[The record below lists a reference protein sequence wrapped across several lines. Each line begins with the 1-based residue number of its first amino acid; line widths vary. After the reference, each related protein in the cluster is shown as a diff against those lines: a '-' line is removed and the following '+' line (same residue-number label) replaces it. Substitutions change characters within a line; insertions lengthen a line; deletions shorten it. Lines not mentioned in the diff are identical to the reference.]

1 MGNKCTFV
9 GRVVKVCATE
19 KLGRDPSKP
28 FYKRQIIV
36 DDSEA
41 GSKYAN
47 EVPFEYHGDKCKFL
61 DQFKEGDEV
70 EIDFFP
76 NGRRWKNPKT
86 NTEQWFGSLVIGYIK
101 KAGAEDEPAGEAEAE
116 PESVDDIDQMP
127 F

>member
-19 KLGRDPSKP
+19 KLGKDPSKP

-47 EVPFEYHGDKCKFL
+47 EVAFEYHGDKCKYL

-86 NTEQWFGSLVIGYIK
+86 NTDQWFCSLVIGYIK
-101 KAGAEDEPAGEAEAE
+101 KDGAEDAPAEAEAA

>member
-1 MGNKCTFV
+1 MGNKCTLV

-19 KLGRDPSKP
+19 KLGKDPNKP

-76 NGRRWKNPKT
+76 NGRRWKDPKT
-86 NTEQWFGSLVIGYIK
+86 NTDKWFGSLVIGYIK
-101 KAGAEDEPAGEAEAE
+101 KAGAEDAPAEAEAAQ
-116 PESVDDIDQMP
+116 ESVDDIDQLP

>member
-19 KLGRDPSKP
+19 KLGKDPSKP

-47 EVPFEYHGDKCKFL
+47 EVAFEYHGDKCKYL

-86 NTEQWFGSLVIGYIK
+86 NTEQWFCSLVIGYIK
-101 KAGAEDEPAGEAEAE
+101 KAGAEDAPAEAE
-116 PESVDDIDQMP
+116 DAQESVDDIDQMP

>member
-19 KLGRDPSKP
+19 KLGKDPSKP

-36 DDSEA
+36 DDSDA
-41 GSKYAN
+41 GSKYSN
-47 EVPFEYHGDKCKFL
+47 EVAFEYHGDKCKYL

-86 NTEQWFGSLVIGYIK
+86 NTDQWFCSLVIGYIK
-101 KAGAEDEPAGEAEAE
+101 KAGTEDAPAAEAEAA

>member
-9 GRVVKVCATE
+9 GRVVRVCATE
-19 KLGRDPSKP
+19 KLGKDPSKP

-47 EVPFEYHGDKCKFL
+47 EVAFEYHGDKCKYL

-86 NTEQWFGSLVIGYIK
+86 NTDQWFCSLVIGYIK
-101 KAGAEDEPAGEAEAE
+101 KAGAEDATAEAEAA
-116 PESVDDIDQMP
+116 PETVDDVDDIP

>member
-19 KLGRDPSKP
+19 KLGKDPSKP

-47 EVPFEYHGDKCKFL
+47 EVAFEYHGDKCKYL

-86 NTEQWFGSLVIGYIK
+86 NTDQWFCSLVIGYIK
-101 KAGAEDEPAGEAEAE
+101 KAGAEDAPAEAEAA

>member
-19 KLGRDPSKP
+19 KLGKDPSKP

-47 EVPFEYHGDKCKFL
+47 EVAFEYHGDKCKYL

-86 NTEQWFGSLVIGYIK
+86 NTDQWFCSLVIGYIK
-101 KAGAEDEPAGEAEAE
+101 KAGAEDTPDEDEAA
-116 PESVDDIDQMP
+116 PVSVDDIDQMP

>member
-86 NTEQWFGSLVIGYIK
+86 NTDQWFGSLVIGYIK
-101 KAGAEDEPAGEAEAE
+101 KAGAEDAPAEAE
-116 PESVDDIDQMP
+116 DAQEAVDDVSDMP

>member
-19 KLGRDPSKP
+19 KLGKDPSKP

-47 EVPFEYHGDKCKFL
+47 EVAFEYHGDKCKYL
-61 DQFKEGDEV
+61 DQFNEGDEV

-86 NTEQWFGSLVIGYIK
+86 NTDQWFCSLVIGYIK
-101 KAGAEDEPAGEAEAE
+101 KDGEDAPAEAE
-116 PESVDDIDQMP
+116 DAPESVDDIDQMP

>member
-19 KLGRDPSKP
+19 KLGKDPSKP

-47 EVPFEYHGDKCKFL
+47 EVAFEYHGDKCKYL

-86 NTEQWFGSLVIGYIK
+86 NTDQWFCSLVIGYIK
-101 KAGAEDEPAGEAEAE
+101 KAGAEDAPAEAEAA
-116 PESVDDIDQMP
+116 PETVDDVDDIP

>member
-19 KLGRDPSKP
+19 KLGKDPSKP

-41 GSKYAN
+41 GSKSAN
-47 EVPFEYHGDKCKFL
+47 EVALEYHGDKCKYL

-86 NTEQWFGSLVIGYIK
+86 NTDQWFCSLVIGYIK
-101 KAGAEDEPAGEAEAE
+101 KAGAEDAPADEAEDA
-116 PESVDDIDQMP
+116 PESVDDVSDMP

>member
-101 KAGAEDEPAGEAEAE
+101 KAGAEDAPAEAEAAT
-116 PESVDDIDQMP
+116 ESVDDIDQMP

>member
-19 KLGRDPSKP
+19 KLGKDPSKP

-47 EVPFEYHGDKCKFL
+47 EVAFEYHGDKCKYL

-86 NTEQWFGSLVIGYIK
+86 NTDQWFCSLVIGYIK
-101 KAGAEDEPAGEAEAE
+101 KAGAEDAPAEAEAE

>member
-19 KLGRDPSKP
+19 KLGKDPSKP

-47 EVPFEYHGDKCKFL
+47 EVAFEYHGDKCKYL

-86 NTEQWFGSLVIGYIK
+86 NTEQWFCSLVIGYIK
-101 KAGAEDEPAGEAEAE
+101 KAGAEDATADEAEAA

>member
-1 MGNKCTFV
+1 MGNKCTFT
-9 GRVVKVCATE
+9 GRVVFVGKTEALGKTE
-19 KLGRDPSKP
+19 KK
-28 FYKRQIIV
+28 FYKRKIVV

-47 EVPFEYHGDKCKFL
+47 EVPFECHGDKCKYL

-76 NGRRWKNPKT
+76 NGRRWKDPRT
-86 NTEQWFGSLVIGYIK
+86 NTDKWFGSFVIGYIK
-101 KAGAEDEPAGEAEAE
+101 KAGEDAPAGEAEAA

>member
-9 GRVVKVCATE
+9 GRVVKICATE

-86 NTEQWFGSLVIGYIK
+86 NTDQWFCSLVIGYIK
-101 KAGAEDEPAGEAEAE
+101 KAGEDAPAEAE
-116 PESVDDIDQMP
+116 DAPESVDDIDQMP

>member
-19 KLGRDPSKP
+19 KLGKDPSKP

-47 EVPFEYHGDKCKFL
+47 EVVFEYHGDKCKYL

-86 NTEQWFGSLVIGYIK
+86 NTDQWFCSLVIGYIK
-101 KAGAEDEPAGEAEAE
+101 KAGAEDTPDEDEAA
-116 PESVDDIDQMP
+116 PVSVDDIDQMP

>member
-19 KLGRDPSKP
+19 KLGKDPSKP

-47 EVPFEYHGDKCKFL
+47 EVPFEYHGDKCKYL

-86 NTEQWFGSLVIGYIK
+86 NTDQWFCSLVIGYIK
-101 KAGAEDEPAGEAEAE
+101 KAGAEDATAEAEAA

>member
-19 KLGRDPSKP
+19 KLGKDPSKP

-47 EVPFEYHGDKCKFL
+47 EVAFEHYRHWNAKHVHRELGCTPHEARTRCCELGHTRMK
-61 DQFKEGDEV
+61 V
-70 EIDFFP
+70 P
-76 NGRRWKNPKT
+76 
-86 NTEQWFGSLVIGYIK
+86 
-101 KAGAEDEPAGEAEAE
+101 PALRAM
-116 PESVDDIDQMP
+116 SQV
-127 F
+127 

>member
-1 MGNKCTFV
+1 MGNKCTFT
-9 GRVVKVCATE
+9 GRVVFVGKTEALGKTE
-19 KLGRDPSKP
+19 KK

-86 NTEQWFGSLVIGYIK
+86 NTDQWFCSLVIGYIK
-101 KAGAEDEPAGEAEAE
+101 KAGAEDAPAAEAEAA

>member
-19 KLGRDPSKP
+19 ALGKTEKK

-36 DDSEA
+36 DDSEV

-76 NGRRWKNPKT
+76 NGRRWKDPKT
-86 NTEQWFGSLVIGYIK
+86 NTDKWFGSLVIGYIN
-101 KAGAEDEPAGEAEAE
+101 KAGAEDAPAEAEAA
-116 PESVDDIDQMP
+116 PESADDIDDMP